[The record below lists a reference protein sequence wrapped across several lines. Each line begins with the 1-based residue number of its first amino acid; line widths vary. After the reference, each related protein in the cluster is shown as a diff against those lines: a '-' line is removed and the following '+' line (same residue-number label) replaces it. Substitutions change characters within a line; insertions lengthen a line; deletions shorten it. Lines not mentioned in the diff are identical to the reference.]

1 MAFITDTRRWSAP
14 LCPSGPWPVPPTS
27 GPLPGGRRARPVL
40 SAPGPARGR
49 ASEHPRSS
57 RPEHAA
63 PHSGDCRFLRSRGQ
77 QSAQKR
83 SASSAQDTG
92 SCSHLPTQQSEPL
105 AWPGPKASRAPRP
118 PAQPQGQPQRRRP
131 PRTSLLL
138 RLLSPRPPPPAQW
151 QPLPIRSSIPDL
163 LTGAVPS
170 LFLGLLSSYG
180 LRDPA
185 RVLSIHRLVP
195 AAEDIAEFLIP
206 FPLAHWQL

>member
-1 MAFITDTRRWSAP
+1 MVCGLHHGHASMVSATVP
-14 LCPSGPWPVPPTS
+14 QRPVPPTS

-40 SAPGPARGR
+40 SAPGPAGGR

-57 RPEHAA
+57 RPEDAA

-83 SASSAQDTG
+83 SASSAQDSG

-138 RLLSPRPPPPAQW
+138 RLLSPPAPPSSVAAPSNPLLPSRLAHGGCPKPVSRTPLFLRPP
-151 QPLPIRSSIPDL
+151 
-163 LTGAVPS
+163 
-170 LFLGLLSSYG
+170 
-180 LRDPA
+180 
-185 RVLSIHRLVP
+185 
-195 AAEDIAEFLIP
+195 
-206 FPLAHWQL
+206 